1 MSEILE
7 ALKKLDREKAARR
20 SGTADIAAEILTPGA
35 PRSAKRLRRSIAIV
49 CFTAV
54 VAAAITYAVV
64 MTFSVSP
71 ESAPPVRVDPYVSA
85 QPVPPVSKE
94 PSVSTRSA
102 PSAVIPRPVQ
112 TPQAPPAPREP
123 DAATDSPAPVRVP
136 PVPPVQQVA
145 PAPTE
150 PALPVKPMPP
160 AATAPPVARPE
171 PIAPPAK
178 VQKPVEKETISPAI
192 PATPAPPVVPPGMG
206 KTAPEPSPSAGVSA
220 ATPSSFRITVI
231 VWDEEPSKRWAMI
244 NGMKAAQ
251 GSVIE
256 GVKVEEITLTGVRLF
271 HNGRYFE
278 VPMN

>member
-71 ESAPPVRVDPYVSA
+71 ESAPPARVDPSVSA
-85 QPVPPVSKE
+85 QPVPPVSKD
-94 PSVSTRSA
+94 PPVSTKSA
-102 PSAVIPRPVQ
+102 SSAVVPRPVQ

-123 DAATDSPAPVRVP
+123 DAAADSPAPARVP
-136 PVPPVQQVA
+136 PSPPVQQVV
-145 PAPTE
+145 PAPVE
-150 PALPVKPMPP
+150 PALSAKPTPPATTAPP
-160 AATAPPVARPE
+160 AAQPE
-171 PIAPPAK
+171 ASPMPAT
-178 VQKPVEKETISPAI
+178 VQKPVEKEPLSVVV
-192 PATPAPPVVPPGMG
+192 PATPAPPVVPPGTG

-220 ATPSSFRITVI
+220 ATPSSFKITVI
-231 VWDEEPSKRWAMI
+231 VWDEDPSKRWAMI